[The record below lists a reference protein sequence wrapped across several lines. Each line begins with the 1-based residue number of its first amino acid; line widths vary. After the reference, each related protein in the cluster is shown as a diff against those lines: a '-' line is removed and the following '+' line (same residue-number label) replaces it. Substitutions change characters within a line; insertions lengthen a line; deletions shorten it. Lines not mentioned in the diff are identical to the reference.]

1 MKIKTQNWKLT
12 SHVKNLTF
20 EIFHYCEKL
29 PPSVNVH
36 YHDFYEIYFLLGGN
50 VTFRVEGKT
59 YKLKSGDLLLISP
72 YEMHQTNIVA
82 GEVYERLVLW
92 IDKNY
97 FDQLCEKGVNLKTCF
112 ESKADNRIHPDVK
125 SGMLL
130 RELMERLN
138 EEYYSDNEFGKSL
151 YLEGLLYQT
160 LVEVNRLSLKSH
172 ESQKQEKPDLISD
185 IMSFINQNYNHQIT
199 LEMLEKRFF
208 VSKYYLSHEF
218 TKQNGVSIYKYITLK
233 RLLTAREM
241 MTEGKSPGD
250 IYKLCGFG
258 DYTTFFR
265 AFKAEYGI
273 SPKEFMNN

>member
-1 MKIKTQNWKLT
+1 
-12 SHVKNLTF
+12 
-20 EIFHYCEKL
+20 
-29 PPSVNVH
+29 
-36 YHDFYEIYFLLGGN
+36 
-50 VTFRVEGKT
+50 
-59 YKLKSGDLLLISP
+59 
-72 YEMHQTNIVA
+72 
-82 GEVYERLVLW
+82 
-92 IDKNY
+92 
-97 FDQLCEKGVNLKTCF
+97 
-112 ESKADNRIHPDVK
+112 
-125 SGMLL
+125 MLL

-273 SPKEFMNN
+273 SPKEFMNT